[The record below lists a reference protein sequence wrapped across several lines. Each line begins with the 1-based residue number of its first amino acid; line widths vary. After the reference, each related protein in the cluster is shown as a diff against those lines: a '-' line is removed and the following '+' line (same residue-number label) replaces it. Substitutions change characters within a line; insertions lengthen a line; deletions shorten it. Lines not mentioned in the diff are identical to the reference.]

1 MHQRRYIIG
10 HLYTNYRS
18 IHRPQEGIQRTR
30 KKSIHSRFSI
40 KVNQIK
46 LLFRRFC
53 SLLNQHTLDS
63 MIIQVMS
70 QEIHIVDSLCNSVL
84 WLDTALLV
92 NVHGYCLHNHQ
103 LLLSPSNCLI
113 SHTFIE
119 VFLFLMSKMSN
130 TLFARC

>member
-1 MHQRRYIIG
+1 MKIYNEQEKKENARMHSIA
-10 HLYTNYRS
+10 HLN
-18 IHRPQEGIQRTR
+18 
-30 KKSIHSRFSI
+30 I

-46 LLFRRFC
+46 SLFRTFC

-70 QEIHIVDSLCNSVL
+70 QEIHIVDSLCNSLL

-92 NVHGYCLHNHQ
+92 NVHGYHLHNQ
-103 LLLSPSNCLI
+103 RLLISLSNCPI
-113 SHTFIE
+113 SHTYIE